1 MTYETAIY
9 AVSKL
14 KSMIIGTFGVK
25 TEVRLFGSVARKNFS
40 ADSDIDLLVLLPMPV
55 TSDMEEQIFD
65 MAFDV
70 ELELG
75 VIFGIIVH
83 SKNDWVSSFLTQM
96 PIHGS
101 IEREGISI

>member
-1 MTYETAIY
+1 MTYEIAMF

-14 KSMIIGTFGVK
+14 KSLIIGTFGVN
-25 TEVRLFGSVARKNFS
+25 TEVRLFGSMARKNFS
-40 ADSDIDLLVLLPMPV
+40 AESDIDLLVLLPAPV

-70 ELELG
+70 ELELD

-83 SKNDWVSSFLTQM
+83 SKTDWVSSYLTQM
-96 PIHGS
+96 PIHQA
-101 IEREGISI
+101 IEREGICI